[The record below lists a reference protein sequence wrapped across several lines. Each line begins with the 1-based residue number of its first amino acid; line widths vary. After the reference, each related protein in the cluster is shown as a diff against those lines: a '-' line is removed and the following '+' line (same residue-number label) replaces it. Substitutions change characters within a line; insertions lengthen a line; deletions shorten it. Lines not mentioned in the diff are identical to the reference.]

1 MSFSLD
7 FSPARRIKTPAGIR
21 RVQSAPPTG
30 AFWAAWRRS
39 SDSLKDLGYSVTKNS
54 DGQFVVHRIVDDATD
69 APAPETVAYEIR
81 DKRHLLP
88 YQPPVAG
95 LCCAAIHKFGSA
107 IDASDAGIGKTY
119 TALAVAREM
128 DLSPAIICPKT
139 QKEAWRRVCKYFG
152 ITPYFIESW
161 EAAKEKKFVHT
172 QLVHGLKN
180 VSETWE
186 YKEKGDVNYREELL
200 YQYML
205 PKIKHRPISF
215 RVTGRIFEGGYTIFT
230 CVYVHQKKTVVDIAW
245 TCAGKKILLIFD
257 EVHKAKGKTQAA
269 MLVIATVTQKIPF
282 LGLSAT
288 IAADPMEMRAL
299 GYRLGLH
306 KLVDFKEW
314 IISYGCYQGDF
325 RKWECA
331 DAKDAMLK
339 IHRELFPMHGG
350 RVRIEDLGD
359 AFPETQITADL
370 YEIEGADEQN
380 RAYEKLMSEIAV
392 LQEARARNAQAAM
405 LTLNLRYRQLSEL
418 LKVPLLVNLA
428 EEGMENGLS
437 VILFVN
443 FMETLERLCEALKTD
458 CVIHGQQK
466 TESERQY
473 AIDAFQ
479 RNASRII
486 VANMQAGG
494 VGVSLHDLH
503 GGHPRLSLI
512 PPTYSA
518 TLLKQAL
525 GRPHRSGGKSASLQR
540 LIYAKGTIEERVCE
554 SVAVKLAAISALN
567 DGDLYEPDLLKLKM
581 GGTE

>member
-7 FSPARRIKTPAGIR
+7 FSPARRVKTPYGIR
-21 RVQSAPPTG
+21 RVQSAAPTT
-30 AFWAAWRRS
+30 AFWIAWKKS

-54 DGQFVVHRIVDDATD
+54 DGHFVVTRIVDDEEGK
-69 APAPETVAYEIR
+69 PVPETVAYEIQ
-81 DKRHLLP
+81 DKRRLLP
-88 YQPPVAG
+88 YQAPIAG
-95 LCCAAIHKFGSA
+95 LACAAIHKFGSA
-107 IDASDAGIGKTY
+107 IDASDAGTGKTY

-128 DLSPAIICPKT
+128 NLSPAIICPKT

-161 EAAKEKKFVHT
+161 EAAKEKKFPHT

-186 YKEKGDVNYREELL
+186 YKEKGDVNYREEAL
-200 YQYML
+200 YRNML
-205 PKIKHRPISF
+205 PKIKHKPISF
-215 RVTGRIFEGGYTIFT
+215 RVTGRIFENGYTIFT

-245 TCAGKKILLIFD
+245 TCAGKKVLLIFD

-269 MLVIATVTQKIPF
+269 MLVIATVTQKLPF

-288 IAADPMEMRAL
+288 IAANPMEMRAL

-306 KLVDFKEW
+306 KLADFKEW
-314 IISYGCYQGDF
+314 IISHGCYQGAF
-325 RKWECA
+325 RQWECP
-331 DAKDAMLK
+331 DAKEAMMK
-339 IHRELFPMHGG
+339 IHHELFPMHGG

-380 RAYEKLMSEIAV
+380 RAYEKLMKEIAL
-392 LQEARARNAQAAM
+392 LQEARARNAQAAV

-418 LKVPLLVNLA
+418 LKVPLLTALA
-428 EEGMENGLS
+428 LDGRENGLS
-437 VILFVN
+437 VIIFVN
-443 FMETLERLCEALKTD
+443 FMETLGRLCEALGTT
-458 CVIHGQQK
+458 CCIHGQQS
-466 TESERQY
+466 EEERQY

-479 RNASRII
+479 GNRAGTI
-486 VANMQAGG
+486 VANIQAGG

-512 PPTYSA
+512 CPTYSA

-525 GRPHRSGGKSASLQR
+525 GRPHRAGGLSKSLQR
-540 LIYAKGTIEERVCE
+540 LIYAKGTIEEKVCE

-581 GGTE
+581 GVAE

>member
-21 RVQSAPPTG
+21 RVQSAAPTA
-30 AFWAAWRRS
+30 AFWIAWKRS
-39 SDSLKDLGYSVTKNS
+39 ADSLKDLGYSVIKNG
-54 DGQFVVHRIVDDATD
+54 DGRFVVNRIVDDITNI
-69 APAPETVAYEIR
+69 PAPETVAYEIR

-88 YQPPVAG
+88 YQPPIAG

-161 EAAKEKKFVHT
+161 EAAKEKKFIHT
-172 QLVHGLKN
+172 QLVYGLKN

-200 YQYML
+200 YQAML

-288 IAADPMEMRAL
+288 IAATPMEMRAL

-306 KLVDFKEW
+306 KLSDFKEW
-314 IISYGCYQGDF
+314 IISHGCYQGDF
-325 RKWECA
+325 RKWECP

-339 IHRELFPMHGG
+339 IHHELFPMHGG

-380 RAYEKLMSEIAV
+380 RAYEKLMKEIAI
-392 LQEARARNAQAAM
+392 LQEARARNAQAAAM
-405 LTLNLRYRQLSEL
+405 TLNLRYRQLSEL
-418 LKVPLLVNLA
+418 LKVPLLASLA

-437 VILFVN
+437 VIIFVN
-443 FMETLERLCEALKTD
+443 FMETLERLCEMLGTT
-458 CVIHGQQK
+458 CCIHGQQ
-466 TESERQY
+466 TEEERNL

-479 RNASRII
+479 GNRSRII
-486 VANMQAGG
+486 VGNIQAGG
-494 VGVSLHDLH
+494 VGVSLHDIH

-512 PPTYSA
+512 CPTYSA

-525 GRPHRSGGKSASLQR
+525 GRPHRAGGKSKSLQR
-540 LIYAKGTIEERVCE
+540 LIYAKGTVEEKVCE
-554 SVAVKLAAISALN
+554 ALVGKLAAISALN

-581 GGTE
+581 GGT